1 MYFVNLLLAL
11 IECTCAVLENVC
23 VVNPV
28 EVQVNLVMVLLKKN
42 VITFK

>member
-1 MYFVNLLLAL
+1 MLAL

-28 EVQVNLVMVLLKKN
+28 EVQVNLVIVLLKKKF
-42 VITFK
+42 ITFK